1 LRSFAFTTPGR
12 RSGRG
17 SGPRASRSTTSTCSS
32 SATPSSRR
40 RKPRRASET
49 GPMADFR
56 ELRLTSP
63 HMRGR
68 EVELAQHRLHN
79 NRYGEFYKP
88 SHTDG
93 VYGPE
98 TAAATKHA
106 KYALGF
112 PGSQITLRYDIELDL
127 RLTGERPPAA
137 MY

>member
-1 LRSFAFTTPGR
+1 
-12 RSGRG
+12 
-17 SGPRASRSTTSTCSS
+17 
-32 SATPSSRR
+32 
-40 RKPRRASET
+40 
-49 GPMADFR
+49 MADFR

-106 KYALGF
+106 KYA
-112 PGSQITLRYDIELDL
+112 
-127 RLTGERPPAA
+127 RLADQPAIRHRARPTSVR
-137 MY
+137 